1 MGIITTLYYIMKTRN
16 GIYYDLN
23 YSKYIFNV
31 PDTNIK
37 FVFSSMLYMTKFKEQ
52 YLLNREQQ
60 NIKFKAR
67 YKLNIDAVI
76 LPDIMLYNKIE
87 KRGFLIINE
96 RGQKLC
102 RENLILNGEKVMRK
116 N

>member
-1 MGIITTLYYIMKTRN
+1 MKTRN
-16 GIYYDLN
+16 GIYYDLRH
-23 YSKYIFNV
+23 SKYTFVV
-31 PDTNIK
+31 PDTDIK
-37 FVFSSMLYMTKFKEQ
+37 FVFSSMLYRTKFKEQ

-67 YKLNIDAVI
+67 YKLNIEAVV

-96 RGQKLC
+96 RGQEIC
-102 RENLILNGEKVMRK
+102 QENLILNGEQVTRK
-116 N
+116 D

>member
-1 MGIITTLYYIMKTRN
+1 MKTRN
-16 GIYYDLN
+16 GIYYNLSH
-23 YSKYIFNV
+23 SKYTFVV

-60 NIKFKAR
+60 NIKFKSR
-67 YKLNIDAVI
+67 YKLNIATVI
-76 LPDIMLYNKIE
+76 LPDVMLYNKIE

-96 RGQKLC
+96 RGQELC
-102 RENLILNGEKVMRK
+102 QENLLLNGEQVTRK
-116 N
+116 D

>member
-1 MGIITTLYYIMKTRN
+1 MKTRN
-16 GIYYDLN
+16 GIYYDLSH
-23 YSKYIFNV
+23 SKYTFIV
-31 PDTNIK
+31 PDTDIK

-60 NIKFKAR
+60 NIKFKVR
-67 YKLNIDAVI
+67 YKLNIEAVI

-96 RGQKLC
+96 RGQELCQKNLKL
-102 RENLILNGEKVMRK
+102 IGEKATRK
-116 N
+116 D